1 LWCGIDRTI
10 LNRTKYIFVC
20 GVYIPSEMSPYFDD
34 EIFEEMENYIV
45 NVSKKGNIML
55 LGDYNACTSNLKDF
69 VSKEDLHK

>member
-1 LWCGIDRTI
+1 
-10 LNRTKYIFVC
+10 
-20 GVYIPSEMSPYFDD
+20 MSPYFDD

-69 VSKEDLHK
+69 VSKEDLHKWHLWNIFLTKNQRKLY